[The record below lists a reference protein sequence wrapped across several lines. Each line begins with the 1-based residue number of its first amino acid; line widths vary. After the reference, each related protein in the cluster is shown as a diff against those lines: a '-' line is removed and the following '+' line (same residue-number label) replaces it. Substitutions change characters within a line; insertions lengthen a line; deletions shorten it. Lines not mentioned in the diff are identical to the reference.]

1 MTPNESNISLSDH
14 NPGPWGRRPSSPPPQ
29 DDLEALIRQSQE
41 KLRRVFSG
49 GGGARRP
56 GGDFSPRAIGIII
69 VAVILFWLASGFYI
83 VNEGHRGVV
92 LRLGSYNR
100 TTTPGPN
107 YHLPYPFETVEKV
120 AVDSIRTEEIGVT
133 GSMMRGSTNESLML
147 TGDENI
153 VDVKLDIQWNIK
165 DPYAFLFHVRN
176 SYGENTIKNVA
187 ESAVRSVVG
196 NSTYNAAIGG
206 EGRAQIAEKTHK
218 LLQSILDSYNMGVQV
233 TSIQI
238 KPIDPPAEVLNAFR
252 DVQTARADKEREI
265 NQAEAYRND
274 VLPRAK
280 GAAAKMVQEA
290 QAYRSEAVARAEGEA
305 NRFAA
310 VYEQYKSA
318 KDVTRQ
324 RMYIETMEE
333 IMTNI
338 DKIIIDKSAGS
349 QGVVPYLPLSELN
362 KKTTTTEGR

>member
-1 MTPNESNISLSDH
+1 MTPTESNISLSDH

-29 DDLEALIRQSQE
+29 DDFEALIRQSQE
-41 KLRRVFSG
+41 KLRKVFSG
-49 GGGARRP
+49 GGPRQP
-56 GGDFSPRAIGIII
+56 GGDFSPR
-69 VAVILFWLASGFYI
+69 VAGLIALAVFLFWLASGFYI
-83 VNEGHRGVV
+83 INEGHRGVV
-92 LRLGSYNR
+92 LRLGAYNR

-120 AVDSIRTEEIGVT
+120 AVDSIRTEEIGVSGT
-133 GSMMRGSTNESLML
+133 MVRGNNESLML

-165 DPYAFLFHVRN
+165 DPYAYLFNVRN

-196 NSTYNAAIGG
+196 SSTYTQAISG
-206 EGRAQIAEKTHK
+206 EGRAEIATQTHK
-218 LLQSILDSYNMGVQV
+218 LLQEIVDSYNMGVLI

-265 NQAEAYRND
+265 NQAQAYRND
-274 VLPRAK
+274 IIPRAK
-280 GAAAKMVQEA
+280 GAAAKMVQESE
-290 QAYRSEAVARAEGEA
+290 AYRSEAVARAEGEA

-310 VYEQYKSA
+310 VYEQYKIA

-333 IMTNI
+333 ILTNI
-338 DKIIIDKSAGS
+338 DKIIIDKNASGS
-349 QGVVPYLPLSELN
+349 QGVVPYLPLSEMT
-362 KKTTTTEGR
+362 KKKVTEAQ